1 MLKLVPHMGG
11 STPPLSAA
19 LYHLPTLSAADIR
32 NPSQHGMLPPNLPS
46 THCSKRPHSELTSE
60 RIPRAGKMAQWEES
74 LLHKPDGLSLSL
86 RTHLETE
93 GEKQLHRVV
102 L

>member
-1 MLKLVPHMGG
+1 MGS
-11 STPPLSAA
+11 STPSLSAA
-19 LYHLPTLSAADIR
+19 LYHPPTLSATDIR
-32 NPSQHGMLPPNLPS
+32 NPSQRGMLPPNLPS
-46 THCSKRPHSELTSE
+46 THYPKHQHSELTSE
-60 RIPRAGKMAQWEES
+60 RIPRAGKMAQWAES
-74 LLHKPDGLSLSL
+74 LLHKPDGLSLIL